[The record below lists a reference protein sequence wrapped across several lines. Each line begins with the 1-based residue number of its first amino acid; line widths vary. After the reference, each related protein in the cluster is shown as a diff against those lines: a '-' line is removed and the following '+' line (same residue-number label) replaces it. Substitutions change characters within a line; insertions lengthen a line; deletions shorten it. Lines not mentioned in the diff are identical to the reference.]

1 MENKHIVAIDA
12 GSSKISIAVGYEAD
26 NGFRIVHYRALPSA
40 GIHQG
45 RIQNAQ
51 QAAEVIQELIGGV
64 KEELGLVVNQ
74 AVINLPSYP
83 IVQRGAKSS
92 LKRDDDTMV
101 QESEIGVLK
110 SQACDEVLKQEEE
123 KVGMSVYRCISQSY
137 SDGIDFPISKDD
149 IIGRFTDY
157 IEGYFQ
163 VFLGN
168 TRQMANIDNT
178 LGLVDV
184 VSARKFFM
192 PECVAAMVLDPT
204 DVENGVA
211 LVDIGGGVTSVS
223 IFTGGI
229 LRYYDSIPFG
239 GRSVT
244 MDIRNECGL
253 SETLAEN
260 IKKAYGICCPDK
272 LLSMSDK
279 FLIIKQRDTTR
290 TKEVSVKY
298 LSEVVTAR
306 MKEIFD
312 AVLYIIQQSQ
322 LADELG
328 SGIVLTGG
336 GSMLANCSKL
346 LNEMSG
352 YNVRIGRI
360 GQRFATLP
368 KELQHPEAAGCLGLL
383 YAGRGLGKVWFVTDP
398 EDPRFNAIEDDEPKK
413 EEVEDLPEA
422 KPEEMPEVVPPK
434 EAVPAP
440 KAEAKPEAAPVQ
452 KPEVT
457 SAPVAEDLPE
467 EIPAPKPVEKPEVAP
482 SPKPEATP
490 TPKPEEKAKEDER
503 KKIEGFDVFGQPIY
517 RQKPKPPKKG
527 NGFIDRI
534 GKKVSDALQGMMK
547 TDDDK
552 DDVGDLFGDDAFNK

>member
-12 GSSKISIAVGYEAD
+12 GSSKISIAVGFEAH
-26 NGFRIVHYRALPSA
+26 NGFRILHYRSLPSA

-51 QAAEVIQELIGGV
+51 QASEVIQELIGGV
-64 KEELGLVVNQ
+64 KEELSLVVNQ

-83 IVQRGAKSS
+83 IIQRGAKSS
-92 LKRDDDTMV
+92 LKREDDTMV
-101 QESEIGVLK
+101 QESEVDVLEA
-110 SQACDEVLKQEEE
+110 QACDDVLKQEDE
-123 KVGMSVYRCISQSY
+123 KVGMSVYRCVSQSY
-137 SDGIDFPISKDD
+137 SDGIDFPIGKDD
-149 IIGRFTDY
+149 IIGRFTDK
-157 IEGYFQ
+157 IEGYYE

-178 LGLVDV
+178 LGLQELVA
-184 VSARKFFM
+184 ARKLFM
-192 PECVAAMVLDPT
+192 PECVAKMVLDPT

-211 LVDIGGGVTSVS
+211 LVDIGGDVTSVS

-244 MDIRNECGL
+244 MDIRNECGV
-253 SETLAEN
+253 SESLAEN

-279 FLIIKQRDTTR
+279 FLRIKLRDSTR
-290 TKEVSVKY
+290 TKEVGVKY

-306 MKEIFD
+306 MREIFE

-336 GSMLANCSKL
+336 GSMLTNCSKM

-360 GQRFATLP
+360 GKRFAALP
-368 KELQHPEAAGCLGLL
+368 KELQQPNTAGCLGLL
-383 YAGRGLGKVWFVTDP
+383 YAGRGLGKVWFVSDP
-398 EDPRFNAIEDDEPKK
+398 EDPRFNAIEDEKPKEDIPEEPVAVP
-413 EEVEDLPEA
+413 EEPVVVTVETLTKTEEPSVQPEEAVAQPQKAEEKPEA
-422 KPEEMPEVVPPK
+422 KPEVK
-434 EAVPAP
+434 P
-440 KAEAKPEAAPVQ
+440 KAEVKKEEVNLFGETVKQRNFFKTNKPSKPAKTE
-452 KPEVT
+452 
-457 SAPVAEDLPE
+457 S
-467 EIPAPKPVEKPEVAP
+467 
-482 SPKPEATP
+482 
-490 TPKPEEKAKEDER
+490 
-503 KKIEGFDVFGQPIY
+503 
-517 RQKPKPPKKG
+517 
-527 NGFIDRI
+527 GFIDRL
-534 GKKVSDALQGMMK
+534 GKKMSSALQGIMN
-547 TDDDK
+547 DDDK
-552 DDVGDLFGDDAFNK
+552 EEVGDLFGDDAFKNE

>member
-12 GSSKISIAVGYEAD
+12 GSSKISLAVGFESD
-26 NGFRIVHYRALPSA
+26 SGFRIVFYRALPSA

-51 QAAEVIQELIGGV
+51 QASEVIQELIGGV

-83 IVQRGAKSS
+83 IVQRDAKST
-92 LKRDDDTMV
+92 LKREDDVMV
-101 QESEIGVLK
+101 QENEIKVLEE
-110 SQACDEVLKQEEE
+110 QARSDVLRQEDERGE
-123 KVGMSVYRCISQSY
+123 KVGMSVYRCVSQSY
-137 SDGIDFPISKDD
+137 SDGIDFPIGKDD
-149 IIGRFTDY
+149 IIGRFADH
-157 IEGYFQ
+157 IEGYYHL
-163 VFLGN
+163 FLGN
-168 TRQMANIDNT
+168 SRPVTNIDNT
-178 LGLVDV
+178 LGLQDL
-184 VSARKFFM
+184 VSARKLFM
-192 PECVAAMVLDPT
+192 PECVAKMVLDPT

-239 GRSVT
+239 GRCVT
-244 MDIRNECGL
+244 MDIRNECGV

-279 FLIIKQRDTTR
+279 FLRIKLRDSTR

-298 LSEVVTAR
+298 LSEVVTER

-336 GSMLANCSKL
+336 GALLTNCAKL

-352 YNVRIGRI
+352 YNVRVGRI
-360 GQRFATLP
+360 GRRFAALK
-368 KELQHPEAAGCLGLL
+368 KELQQPGAAGCLGLL
-383 YAGRGLGKVWFVTDP
+383 YAGRGLDKVWFVTDP
-398 EDPRFNAIEDDEPKK
+398 EDPRINAIEEP
-413 EEVEDLPEA
+413 E
-422 KPEEMPEVVPPK
+422 KPETETETGTETAADTETEVAVAPERGKEAAPSTEASVREEEAPGRNTPQAQPSVPPK
-434 EAVPAP
+434 ATAKPH
-440 KAEAKPEAAPVQ
+440 KAEDRDIFGK
-452 KPEVT
+452 
-457 SAPVAEDLPE
+457 
-467 EIPAPKPVEKPEVAP
+467 IPKPTLKPTL
-482 SPKPEATP
+482 KP
-490 TPKPEEKAKEDER
+490 TPKNTKRDNGFMEKLGRRINTAFSNMMNPEEGEE
-503 KKIEGFDVFGQPIY
+503 
-517 RQKPKPPKKG
+517 
-527 NGFIDRI
+527 
-534 GKKVSDALQGMMK
+534 S
-547 TDDDK
+547 
-552 DDVGDLFGDDAFNK
+552 GDLFGDDAFNN

>member
-12 GSSKISIAVGYEAD
+12 GSSKISIAVGFEAD
-26 NGFRIVHYRALPSA
+26 NGFRIMHYRALPSA

-51 QAAEVIQELIGGV
+51 QAAEVIQELVGGV

-83 IVQRGAKSS
+83 IAQRSAKSS

-101 QESEIGVLK
+101 QEGEVDMLK
-110 SQACDEVLKQEEE
+110 AQACDDVLKQEDE
-123 KVGMSVYRCISQSY
+123 KVGMSVYRCVSQSY
-137 SDGIDFPISKDD
+137 SDGIDFPIGKDD
-149 IIGRFTDY
+149 IIGRFTDQ
-157 IEGYFQ
+157 IEGYYEI
-163 VFLGN
+163 FLGN

-178 LGLVDV
+178 LGLQELVA
-184 VSARKFFM
+184 ARKFFM
-192 PECVAAMVLDPT
+192 PECVAKMVLDPT

-279 FLIIKQRDTTR
+279 FLRIKLRDSTR
-290 TKEVSVKY
+290 TKEVGVKY

-306 MKEIFD
+306 MKEIFN

-336 GSMLANCSKL
+336 GSMLTNCSKL

-360 GQRFATLP
+360 GKRFAALP
-368 KELQHPEAAGCLGLL
+368 KELQQPNTAGCLGLL

-398 EDPRFNAIEDDEPKK
+398 EDPRFDAIERDTPGVESQEESVAEPEETVVLEQEPVAQVPEPVTQPEPTPMPTQAERKEKPEPKPEPKK
-413 EEVEDLPEA
+413 EPE
-422 KPEEMPEVVPPK
+422 PK
-434 EAVPAP
+434 P
-440 KAEAKPEAAPVQ
+440 KAE
-452 KPEVT
+452 
-457 SAPVAEDLPE
+457 
-467 EIPAPKPVEKPEVAP
+467 
-482 SPKPEATP
+482 
-490 TPKPEEKAKEDER
+490 
-503 KKIEGFDVFGQPIY
+503 
-517 RQKPKPPKKG
+517 PKKESG
-527 NGFIDRI
+527 NLFGNAFDTRNFFKSSKPSKPARTENGFIDRL
-534 GKKVSDALQGMMK
+534 GKRMSSALQGIMNEDEK
-547 TDDDK
+547 EE
-552 DDVGDLFGDDAFNK
+552 VGDLFGDDAFKNE